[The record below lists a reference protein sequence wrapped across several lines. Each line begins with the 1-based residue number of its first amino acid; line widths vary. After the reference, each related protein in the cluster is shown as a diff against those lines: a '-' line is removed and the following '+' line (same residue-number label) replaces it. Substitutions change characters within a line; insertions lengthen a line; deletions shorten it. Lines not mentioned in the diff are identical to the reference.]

1 MPGKKLPQIYED
13 YKNQIDSIRSFPG
26 MTAIQAAR
34 VIAWLYGGGTE
45 HAWRFF
51 LKRKVGSK
59 TMPREMATLL
69 EKLMKK

>member
-1 MPGKKLPQIYED
+1 
-13 YKNQIDSIRSFPG
+13 

-59 TMPREMATLL
+59 TMPMEMATLL